1 MHPHLASN
9 ARQALNCLWLHL
21 GTCVDRWWTRCINI
35 KTAVPDYSR
44 VCSSERIW
52 DFVYLKASTCVNTSV
67 DNLRPGVCCR
77 NPATYVWRPNNTG
90 WVRIYTAKEGE
101 ARSSHLRD
109 SSGVFSLDEPTK
121 NFTPW
126 GGSLPDQQCSM
137 RFNLNLNKGN
147 NIYKD
152 ASTVQSPAL
161 QSLAC
166 IRIWYRPKLAKILV
180 AVCFRCKR

>member
-1 MHPHLASN
+1 MRFHKDRSFLRSFRLTRKRWENPVLAKVCLSDYHGN
-9 ARQALNCLWLHL
+9 RHWCLAL
-21 GTCVDRWWTRCINI
+21 V
-35 KTAVPDYSR
+35 
-44 VCSSERIW
+44 
-52 DFVYLKASTCVNTSV
+52 
-67 DNLRPGVCCR
+67 
-77 NPATYVWRPNNTG
+77 PNNTG

>member
-1 MHPHLASN
+1 MLKYSQPFRLPFFVEYSAPLSE
-9 ARQALNCLWLHL
+9 
-21 GTCVDRWWTRCINI
+21 IS
-35 KTAVPDYSR
+35 VP
-44 VCSSERIW
+44 E
-52 DFVYLKASTCVNTSV
+52 LKPFGAKWPVMFGQV
-67 DNLRPGVCCR
+67 
-77 NPATYVWRPNNTG
+77 PNNTG

-166 IRIWYRPKLAKILV
+166 IRI
-180 AVCFRCKR
+180 